1 MVRLKVLCISA
12 KIEQLKQYT
21 GFSPLLNTCFYIP
34 MVVYIAAILVQM
46 KITDH
51 IKQAGKTLLSFEVL
65 PPLKGK
71 DINNIYN
78 HLDPLMEFKP
88 SWINVTYHRSETAFK
103 KRLDGSFEK
112 VEVRK
117 RPGTVGI
124 CAAIMNHYQ
133 VDAVPHMICGG
144 FTVRE
149 TEDAL
154 IDLNFLGIDNVLVLR
169 GDAAKNEASFEPEPE
184 GHRYAIDLLKQVS
197 RLNHGIY
204 LDDDIRD
211 GGKTKFCIGVAGYPE
226 KHFEAP
232 NLNIDMMRLKEKVD
246 AGAEY
251 IMTQMFF
258 DNKKFFNYVEL
269 CRSQGI
275 NIPIIPGLKPITSKK
290 QLSVLPRI
298 FNVDIPS
305 ELSNEI
311 MRCKTDDECE
321 KVGTEWLI
329 QQSKELKQFG
339 VPVLHYYTLG
349 KPRVIR
355 DVVKEV
361 F

>member
-1 MVRLKVLCISA
+1 
-12 KIEQLKQYT
+12 
-21 GFSPLLNTCFYIP
+21 
-34 MVVYIAAILVQM
+34 M
-46 KITDH
+46 KITEH
-51 IKQAGKTLLSFEVL
+51 IEQAKDTLISFEVL

-71 DINNIYN
+71 TIVSLYD

-88 SWINVTYHRSETAFK
+88 SWINVTYHRSETMFK
-103 KRLDGSFEK
+103 KKGDGTFEK

-133 VDAVPHMICGG
+133 VDAVPHIICGG
-144 FTVRE
+144 FTKRE

-154 IDLNFLGIDNVLVLR
+154 IDLDFLGIDNVLALR

-184 GHRYAIDLLKQVS
+184 GNHYAIDLLQQI
-197 RLNHGIY
+197 NNMNNGIY
-204 LDDDIRD
+204 LDDDIKN

-232 NLNIDMMRLKEKVD
+232 NLDIDLQKLKEKVD

-258 DNKKFFNYVEL
+258 DNQKFIEFVKS
-269 CRSQGI
+269 CKAIGI
-275 NIPIIPGLKPITSKK
+275 NIPIIPGLKPLTNKK

-298 FNVDIPS
+298 FHVDIPS
-305 ELSNEI
+305 DLSNAI
-311 MRCKTDDECE
+311 MKCKTDAECE
-321 KVGTEWLI
+321 QVGAEWLI
-329 QQSKELKQFG
+329 QQSKELKAFG

-349 KPRVIR
+349 KPKVIWN
-355 DVVKEV
+355 VVKELV
-361 F
+361 